1 MLALCHAALKG
12 ITPDWPGGGER
23 AVDLTTWGQCQ
34 DAHTSFNFCF
44 GECRSRTWTRT
55 TIGCPAIGLMNTS
68 ASGLSVR
75 FFSVMIAI
83 VPCALVNSTGNSEAN
98 MDDPILFH
106 YIVASPLS
114 DFLVPSMV
122 MGLLVIIPALRL
134 LKRVGMSWAWA
145 LLSFI
150 PVGLIV
156 MVWVVAFA
164 SWKPADQRVAKVFN

>member
-1 MLALCHAALKG
+1 
-12 ITPDWPGGGER
+12 
-23 AVDLTTWGQCQ
+23 
-34 DAHTSFNFCF
+34 
-44 GECRSRTWTRT
+44 
-55 TIGCPAIGLMNTS
+55 
-68 ASGLSVR
+68 
-75 FFSVMIAI
+75 
-83 VPCALVNSTGNSEAN
+83 

-134 LKRVGMSWAWA
+134 LKRVGMSWTWA

>member
-1 MLALCHAALKG
+1 M
-12 ITPDWPGGGER
+12 
-23 AVDLTTWGQCQ
+23 
-34 DAHTSFNFCF
+34 
-44 GECRSRTWTRT
+44 
-55 TIGCPAIGLMNTS
+55 
-68 ASGLSVR
+68 
-75 FFSVMIAI
+75 
-83 VPCALVNSTGNSEAN
+83 EAN

-134 LKRVGMSWAWA
+134 LKRVGISWAWA

-164 SWKPADQRVAKVFN
+164 SWKPSDQRVAKVFN